1 MQLKVT
7 YLLEAM
13 KLFGF
18 IHKIYKKLVMGLIDK
33 IAPKINVNPPAPAS
47 DQLNL
52 QELEFLLIMLKQ
64 STFKGEMIETIY
76 NLVIKLQSQ
85 YTKQL
90 PK

>member
-1 MQLKVT
+1 
-7 YLLEAM
+7 
-13 KLFGF
+13 
-18 IHKIYKKLVMGLIDK
+18 MGLIDK
-33 IAPKINVNPPAPAS
+33 ITPKINVNPPAPAS

-64 STFKGEMIETIY
+64 STFKGETIETIY

>member
-1 MQLKVT
+1 
-7 YLLEAM
+7 
-13 KLFGF
+13 
-18 IHKIYKKLVMGLIDK
+18 MGLIDK
-33 IAPKINVNPPAPAS
+33 IAPKINVNPPALAS